1 MKCKVC
7 GAYNEDYLEYCENCA
22 APLTPD
28 TGAAEPATKGYQAP
42 ASAAEENKEAPA
54 WGFVK
59 PPAWPKPD
67 FSANNVSE
75 DDIPENYRRKFEPR
89 AAAQSVPPVNA
100 AYAPESQAAKAPV
113 SAPEAFVRQA
123 APEYAPRPAAPEY
136 APRQAAPG
144 YTQPVQSAAV
154 EDVPAFSIG
163 GGSAYTDDDGYVND
177 VQASVKYAE
186 PVNDDGFYDYDADPK
201 EREYS
206 GKYGKTQRKAAPSS
220 RKRSASRRGRG
231 GKMDMRKFIYIGA
244 AAVLVI
250 AIVIFGVIIINK
262 EYGGSFSN
270 MTANVFGGNPLR
282 KPSVITDEVRED
294 GSDGCVISIYA
305 NPGTTMRFTAG
316 QVVKEAPITTSAL
329 SMRITK
335 RVWIPDEPLD
345 VAELSVTPDV
355 VIISADGKETKVEF
369 EDPVIIK
376 IPSIEL
382 NITTPA
388 TTELTTDTP
397 TIAVAGTVGDNTAS
411 VFIDDVQVSVDEA
424 GNFNTTYNV
433 PGAGNYTITVEA
445 RKNGYQIARKTINVV
460 YGSAGAASGT
470 DAAGTGVVEGNIP
483 ITIDEGVKQRDT
495 AETIAVSGSVEPGV
509 AITVSGVELVGDVT
523 MDSATGKFNFTVS
536 MPKAGLYTTV
546 ITATKDN
553 ASSSKTLYLE
563 HNPEKDSY
571 MQNVYA
577 LDYARIRDYPNHEQG
592 YKVVGK
598 VIEIIQSEP
607 YVKARIQTAD
617 GDIIFSYYSGIAEI
631 STSDGKTYELYADP
645 AGTDEG
651 TGLPNM
657 HAWYIKKRS

>member
-1 MKCKVC
+1 MKCKIC

-28 TGAAEPATKGYQAP
+28 TLAAESAARGGQTH
-42 ASAAEENKEAPA
+42 ASAADDNDNKEVPA
-54 WGFVK
+54 WGFVR

-75 DDIPENYRRKFEPR
+75 DDIPENYRKKFEPR
-89 AAAQSVPPVNA
+89 AAAPQNVPPLSATSVPAHAARQASPQYAPPIQNA
-100 AYAPESQAAKAPV
+100 APV
-113 SAPEAFVRQA
+113 EA
-123 APEYAPRPAAPEY
+123 APA
-136 APRQAAPG
+136 Q
-144 YTQPVQSAAV
+144 
-154 EDVPAFSIG
+154 PAFSIG
-163 GGSAYTDDDGYVND
+163 GSAYTDEDGYVND
-177 VQASVKYAE
+177 VHADDQIPRKFAE
-186 PVNDDGFYDYDADPK
+186 PVNDDGFYDYDTQPK
-201 EREYS
+201 EREYT
-206 GKYGKTQRKAAPSS
+206 GKYGKSPRKPSAAPHKSG
-220 RKRSASRRGRG
+220 ASRRGHG
-231 GKMDMRKFIYIGA
+231 GMNTRKLIYIGA

-250 AIVIFGVIIINK
+250 AIVIFGIIIINK
-262 EYGGSFSN
+262 EYGGDFGN

-345 VAELSVTPDV
+345 VAELSVMPDI

-369 EDPVIIK
+369 ENPVIIK

-411 VFIDDVQVSVDEA
+411 VFIDDVQISVDEA
-424 GNFNTTYNV
+424 GNFNTTYNI
-433 PGAGNYTITVEA
+433 PGSGTYTITVEA
-445 RKNGYQIARKTINVV
+445 RKNGYQIARKVINVV
-460 YGSAGAASGT
+460 YGSAGASSGT

-483 ITIDEGVKQRDT
+483 INIDEGVKQRDT
-495 AETIAVSGSVEPGV
+495 AETLAVSGSVEPGV

-598 VIEIIQSEP
+598 VIEILQSVP
-607 YVKARIQTAD
+607 YVKARIQTSD
-617 GDIIFSYYSGIAEI
+617 GDIIFSYYSGIAEV
-631 STSDGKTYELYADP
+631 SADDGKTYEIFADP

>member
-28 TGAAEPATKGYQAP
+28 TGAAEPAAKEYQAP
-42 ASAAEENKEAPA
+42 PSATEENKEAPA

-75 DDIPENYRRKFEPR
+75 DDIPDNYRKKFEPR
-89 AAAQSVPPVNA
+89 AASIKNAPRVNA
-100 AYAPESQAAKAPV
+100 AQRLEEKAQAPMMEH
-113 SAPEAFVRQA
+113 SARQ
-123 APEYAPRPAAPEY
+123 AAPEY
-136 APRQAAPG
+136 APRQAAPVEEA
-144 YTQPVQSAAV
+144 PVQ
-154 EDVPAFSIG
+154 PAFSID
-163 GGSAYTDDDGYVND
+163 GSAYTDDDGYVNNPANK
-177 VQASVKYAE
+177 ASLKYAQ
-186 PVNDDGFYDYDADPK
+186 PVNDDGFYDYDVEPK
-201 EREYS
+201 EREYT
-206 GKYGKTQRKAAPSS
+206 GKYGKSS
-220 RKRSASRRGRG
+220 RKPASAPRKKSASRRGRG
-231 GKMDMRKFIYIGA
+231 GKMDTRKLIYIGA

-250 AIVIFGVIIINK
+250 AIVIFGIIIINK
-262 EYGGSFSN
+262 EYGGDFGN

-294 GSDGCVISIYA
+294 GSDGCVISIFA

-369 EDPVIIK
+369 ENPVIIK

-445 RKNGYQIARKTINVV
+445 RKNGYQIARKTINFV
-460 YGSAGAASGT
+460 YGSGTSSGT
-470 DAAGTGVVEGNIP
+470 DAAGTGVVEGNIA
-483 ITIDEGVKQRDT
+483 INIDEGVKQRDT

-509 AITVSGVELVGDVT
+509 AITVSGVELVGEVT

-536 MPKAGLYTTV
+536 TPKAGLYTTV

-607 YVKARIQTAD
+607 YVKARIQTSD

-631 STSDGKTYELYADP
+631 STTDGKTYELYADP
-645 AGTDEG
+645 AGTDDG